1 MEERCQ
7 SCGVDGLTSTRQAA
21 CCRAR
26 FHLPVTCSCLA
37 FVSSVHPSSLHVP
50 LIRPQVTEN
59 KVRGWDDPRLATI
72 NGLRRRGYTPE
83 AINAFCRD
91 IGVSRSENMIMTA
104 RLDFHLREHLDMIAK
119 RAFAVLRPLKVTL
132 LDVPEG
138 EVRWLEAPDFPREK
152 ALGSHRIA
160 LSRVVYIEQDDFR
173 CVLRRRLPA
182 AQTTDAGTCCGS
194 SRTWCCRWKS

>member
-1 MEERCQ
+1 
-7 SCGVDGLTSTRQAA
+7 
-21 CCRAR
+21 
-26 FHLPVTCSCLA
+26 
-37 FVSSVHPSSLHVP
+37 
-50 LIRPQVTEN
+50 
-59 KVRGWDDPRLATI
+59 VRGWDDPRLATI

-91 IGVSRSENMIMTA
+91 IGVSRSENMILTS
-104 RLDFHLREHLDMIAK
+104 RLDFHLREHLDVIAK

-138 EVRWLEAPDFPREK
+138 EVRWLEAPDFPRDK

-173 CVLRRRLPA
+173 CVCCMGLSRRRRTRG
-182 AQTTDAGTCCGS
+182 QSCGS
-194 SRTWCCRWKS
+194 SRICCCGWKAWRSSRGGFGSGSGAGGRWEVGPHVA

>member
-1 MEERCQ
+1 MM
-7 SCGVDGLTSTRQAA
+7 
-21 CCRAR
+21 
-26 FHLPVTCSCLA
+26 
-37 FVSSVHPSSLHVP
+37 
-50 LIRPQVTEN
+50 RPQVTEN

-91 IGVSRSENMIMTA
+91 IGVSRSENIIMTS
-104 RLDFHLREHLDMIAK
+104 RLEFHLREHLDVIAK

-132 LDVPEG
+132 LDFPEG
-138 EVRWLEAPDFPREK
+138 EVRWLEAPDFPRDK

-173 CVLRRRLPA
+173 CVFC
-182 AQTTDAGTCCGS
+182 AQLLLGGVGGGGVAGDRWEIGCVTCCRKAGEVGGWNLTPPDALPIA
-194 SRTWCCRWKS
+194 SRLLNRAGPLLCPCPPLRFG